1 MSAIA
6 PVDTAALPL
15 PIVRR
20 RRARRLA
27 VWNAAV
33 WAVGNGLAST
43 TLVVYLAYELHVPRV
58 GLGISLIVAAPQIVG
73 LLRLGAPAMI
83 GRLASRKGFC
93 ATAFLFSALLLLI
106 LPWLAAPGRLPSAVQ
121 SLAALIALWCL
132 YHLLQYLGTVALWSW
147 LADLV
152 PARIRGRFLGKR
164 ERWLV
169 AGQAAGALCAG
180 LFAWGFPR
188 EYPRLPGWIAY
199 AIPAGIGAAF
209 MLAAIVPLWLM
220 PSAANR
226 PAARR
231 PVAWRAMFAP
241 LADARFLRL
250 LLFGCWFSFFNGVT
264 QSAQNIYPIQVL
276 GITLLVSLALQ
287 TFMRLGQSAVSP
299 ALGALA
305 DRFGN
310 RPVMIG
316 SQLLVAAGL
325 LCFPAATRDQWGWF
339 AGAWVLWIAY
349 AGLNVCLPNLML
361 KLSPGESNT
370 PYIAAFYAVT
380 GLCYAASTIVGG
392 ALLDRY
398 HAASMTIYR
407 GGMTLDFY
415 QCIFVFGW
423 AARSLGALL
432 LLWVIEPHVLLTL
445 RVRG

>member
-6 PVDTAALPL
+6 LIDTAALPL

-73 LLRLGAPAMI
+73 LLRLGAPAII

-93 ATAFLFSALLLLI
+93 VTAFLFSALLLLI

-152 PARIRGRFLGKR
+152 PMRIRGRFLGKR

-169 AGQAAGALCAG
+169 ASQAAGALCAG

-188 EYPRLPGWIAY
+188 EYPRLPGWVAY
-199 AIPAGIGAAF
+199 AIPAGVGAAF
-209 MLAAIVPLWLM
+209 MLAAILPLWLM
-220 PSAANR
+220 PPAANR
-226 PAARR
+226 LAARR

-264 QSAQNIYPIQVL
+264 QSA
-276 GITLLVSLALQ
+276 TSL
-287 TFMRLGQSAVSP
+287 
-299 ALGALA
+299 
-305 DRFGN
+305 
-310 RPVMIG
+310 
-316 SQLLVAAGL
+316 
-325 LCFPAATRDQWGWF
+325 
-339 AGAWVLWIAY
+339 
-349 AGLNVCLPNLML
+349 
-361 KLSPGESNT
+361 
-370 PYIAAFYAVT
+370 
-380 GLCYAASTIVGG
+380 
-392 ALLDRY
+392 
-398 HAASMTIYR
+398 
-407 GGMTLDFY
+407 
-415 QCIFVFGW
+415 
-423 AARSLGALL
+423 
-432 LLWVIEPHVLLTL
+432 
-445 RVRG
+445 